1 MSKKKNPL
9 LGEEETAEEKIEGE
23 EETAGEPEQ
32 APEAEKPQS
41 VAKKADAS
49 KVSADSV
56 ANTKAIL
63 EKSKK
68 VNFIIPLSPFEKP
81 GAYDTVRINGYR
93 LTIQKG
99 VMVEV
104 PEQVAKILAEK
115 YRIAMTAGQDKL
127 AGRDTNVSSALS

>member
-23 EETAGEPEQ
+23 AENDGTAPQ
-32 APEAEKPQS
+32 APEVGIAKP

-49 KVSADSV
+49 KMSADSV
-56 ANTKAIL
+56 ANTRAIL
-63 EKSKK
+63 EKSRK

-99 VMVEV
+99 VMVEI

-127 AGRDTNVSSALS
+127 AGRDSNVSSALS